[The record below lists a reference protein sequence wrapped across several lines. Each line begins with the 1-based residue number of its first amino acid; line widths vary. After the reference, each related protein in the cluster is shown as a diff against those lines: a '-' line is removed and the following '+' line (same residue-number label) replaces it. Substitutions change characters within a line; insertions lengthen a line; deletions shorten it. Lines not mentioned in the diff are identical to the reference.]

1 MLDKMMNGDIAG
13 MLDDIAQV
21 FSFAWANFTNA
32 LFPAP
37 AATEALSQTGEAAF
51 SMPALPELT
60 GVVSIVALAWVAF
73 ALITHTALWKRLTSW
88 QMPTWASV
96 AIGAPLMLFA
106 VASAI
111 AFASHLAAG
120 VWLGGALTVLAVL
133 AALPVLACLGMA
145 LERLATVLH
154 R

>member
-37 AATEALSQTGEAAF
+37 AATEALSQTGEAAL
-51 SMPALPELT
+51 SMPTLPELT

-88 QMPTWASV
+88 QMPTLASV

-111 AFASHLAAG
+111 AFASHLSAG

-133 AALPVLACLGMA
+133 AALPVLAGLGMA
-145 LERLATVLH
+145 LERLAMVLH